1 MIKRR
6 SFLSSIGAAELGNAP
21 TVEGVTSSDVD
32 VDFGE
37 NKIVDGQFV
46 PSSEAGFG
54 MRIRGV

>member
-1 MIKRR
+1 MWI
-6 SFLSSIGAAELGNAP
+6 
-21 TVEGVTSSDVD
+21 
-32 VDFGE
+32 FGE